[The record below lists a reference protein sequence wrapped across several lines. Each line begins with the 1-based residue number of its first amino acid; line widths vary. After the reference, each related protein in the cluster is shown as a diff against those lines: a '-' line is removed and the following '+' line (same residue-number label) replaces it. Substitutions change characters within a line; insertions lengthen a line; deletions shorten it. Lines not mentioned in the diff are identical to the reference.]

1 MWRWKGVDVYIYEK
15 IKVHQAASKLYMIK
29 SGKTK

>member
-15 IKVHQAASKLYMIK
+15 IKVHQAASRHNMIQ